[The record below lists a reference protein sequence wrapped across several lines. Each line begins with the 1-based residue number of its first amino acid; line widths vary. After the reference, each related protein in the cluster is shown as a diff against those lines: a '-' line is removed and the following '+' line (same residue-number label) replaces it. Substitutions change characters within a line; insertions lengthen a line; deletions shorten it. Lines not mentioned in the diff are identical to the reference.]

1 VATFNGVDLGMVE
14 GWSTSPAPKDRQV
27 TAYPGVD
34 GLEITDLGARG
45 GTSTF
50 RVVLMAEDPPAL
62 AALKGTLVGLQQDGG
77 AYDLVDDEGTTWTS
91 VILAAVRPV
100 PGRRLL
106 YGWPAGDVPGVA
118 QRVELEF
125 LHTGD

>member
-1 VATFNGVDLGMVE
+1 MATFNGVDLGMVE
-14 GWSTSPAPKDRQV
+14 GWSTSPAAKDRQV

-45 GTSTF
+45 GSSTF
-50 RVVLMAEDPPAL
+50 RVVLMAPDPPSL
-62 AALKGTLVGLQQDGG
+62 AALKGDLVALQQDGG
-77 AYDLVDDEGTTWTS
+77 AYDLVDDEGTAFPL
-91 VILAAVRPV
+91 VVLAAVRPV

-106 YGWPAGDVPGVA
+106 AGWPAGDFPGVA